1 MINKLFDWV
10 TFWGYLMKKCFLIFL
25 ITFLFGCA
33 HKKDTRR
40 SDFVSGC
47 FLGSYQVLSSLEI
60 ALDLDALTEYCII
73 IHDSSEDIDSKLDEL
88 DKYMPQKKIAPQN
101 KLKDFL
107 NAPKSKEKESDSFYY
122 L

>member
-1 MINKLFDWV
+1 
-10 TFWGYLMKKCFLIFL
+10 MKKWFLIFF

-60 ALDLDALTEYCII
+60 SLDLNALTEYCII
-73 IHDSSEDIDSKLDEL
+73 IYDSSEDIDSKLDEINQ
-88 DKYMPQKKIAPQN
+88 YIPPKKIAPQS

-107 NAPKSKEKESDSFYY
+107 NTPKPEEKESDSVYY